1 MKRFLWIICILILYM
16 TSCTE
21 IIYIYEDTPSNE
33 EVTDDNIQKP
43 SDETGN
49 DKEEDNDKVEE
60 DPYAKDLGA
69 SANCYI
75 VSESGYYRFLSVKG
89 NTSESVGSVASV
101 DVLWESYGTDEC
113 PSVGDLIKSVTYK
126 PDGIYFQ
133 TATPFKEGNA
143 VIAARDSNGKIL
155 WSWHIW
161 LTDQPIECIYANNAG
176 VMMDRN
182 LGATSAE
189 EGDVCALGLLY
200 QWGRK
205 DPFLGSSSIS
215 KSIEA
220 NSTITWPL
228 PIESTKTVGTIEY
241 SILNPT
247 TFITKYQKD
256 WLYSTSYSI
265 DKTRWKSAKTK
276 YDPCP
281 AGWRVPDNSE
291 NGVWVKSG
299 LTDSDFYYG
308 GDTVDRGITLSNK
321 YSVPESWYPATGA
334 KMGDSGSLSGV
345 GNWSDSWSVTPG
357 IYNDMFVFSFN
368 IVVNYLYIQ
377 RSGYGTLACGNPVRC
392 QKD

>member
-1 MKRFLWIICILILYM
+1 MLVDMKRFLYRICILILSM

-21 IIYIYEDTPSNE
+21 TIYIYEDSPSKE

-43 SDETGN
+43 SD
-49 DKEEDNDKVEE
+49 DEDNDKGEE
-60 DPYAKDLGA
+60 EPDATYLKA

-75 VSESGYYRFLSVKG
+75 VSEAGYYRFSSVKG
-89 NTSESVGSVASV
+89 NSSESIGSVASV

-113 PSVGDLIKSVTYK
+113 PSVGDLIKSVKYK

-182 LGATSAE
+182 LGATSSE

-205 DPFLGSSSIS
+205 DPFLGGREINENSYAESTINWPSSI
-215 KSIEA
+215 A
-220 NSTITWPL
+220 
-228 PIESTKTVGTIEY
+228 STKTVGTIEY

-247 TFITKYQKD
+247 TFITKYQDD
-256 WLYSTSYSI
+256 WLYRTSNSI

-276 YDPCP
+276 YAP
-281 AGWRVPDNSE
+281 
-291 NGVWVKSG
+291 
-299 LTDSDFYYG
+299 
-308 GDTVDRGITLSNK
+308 
-321 YSVPESWYPATGA
+321 
-334 KMGDSGSLSGV
+334 
-345 GNWSDSWSVTPG
+345 
-357 IYNDMFVFSFN
+357 
-368 IVVNYLYIQ
+368 
-377 RSGYGTLACGNPVRC
+377 
-392 QKD
+392 